1 MIVEAKT
8 TSDLV
13 AKEGEFVSLL
23 CNVSGR
29 PEPTIMWRR
38 EGNAILPGGG
48 VVRLVSKGII
58 PVTIAC
64 LMWIYLLHFVSDIF
78 NKILSSN
85 RHL

>member
-48 VVRLVSKGII
+48 VRLVSE
-58 PVTIAC
+58 
-64 LMWIYLLHFVSDIF
+64 
-78 NKILSSN
+78 
-85 RHL
+85 